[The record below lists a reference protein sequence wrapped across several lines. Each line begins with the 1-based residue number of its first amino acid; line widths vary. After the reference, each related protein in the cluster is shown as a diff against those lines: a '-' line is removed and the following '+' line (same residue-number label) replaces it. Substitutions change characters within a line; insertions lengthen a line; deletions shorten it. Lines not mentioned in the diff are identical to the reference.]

1 MFPRRNSMVIDVKQ
15 SRSQYNLGHNPSLRY
30 WQVMHIVDE
39 ANLLALNVVNPALK
53 PILVIYHEAQAQHI
67 ELGDENLS

>member
-1 MFPRRNSMVIDVKQ
+1 
-15 SRSQYNLGHNPSLRY
+15 
-30 WQVMHIVDE
+30 MHIVDE